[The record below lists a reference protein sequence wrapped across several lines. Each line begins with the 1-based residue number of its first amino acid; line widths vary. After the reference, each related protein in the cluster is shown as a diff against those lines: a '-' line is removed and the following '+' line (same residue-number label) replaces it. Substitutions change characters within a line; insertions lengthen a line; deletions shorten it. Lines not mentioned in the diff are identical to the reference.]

1 MLDQLLE
8 WDIAL
13 FLFLNG
19 LGTSFSDPFWM
30 LMTHKAT
37 NFAVYLV
44 LMFWFYRFKGMKQT
58 LFLLLSVGAL
68 ILVTDQITNVF
79 KNGFERLRP
88 CHNLEV
94 QDVMRLVKSGCG
106 GLYSYFSG
114 HASNSF
120 ALVTYFSILF
130 STHFPKLKFVL
141 FLIAACIAY
150 SRVYVGVHFPLDIV
164 SGAVFGTLWALC
176 FYWIS
181 TRVFQ
186 RIFLNATLKL

>member
-19 LGTSFSDPFWM
+19 LGTSFFDPFWM

-44 LMFWFYRFKGMKQT
+44 LLFWFYRFKGMKQT

-120 ALVTYFSILF
+120 ALATYFSILF
-130 STHFPKLKFVL
+130 SARFPKLKFVL

-181 TRVFQ
+181 TRIFQ

>member
-19 LGTSFSDPFWM
+19 LGTSFFDPFWM

-44 LMFWFYRFKGMKQT
+44 LLFWFYRFKDVKQT

-79 KNGFERLRP
+79 KYGFERLRP
-88 CHNLEV
+88 CHTPEL

-120 ALVTYFSILF
+120 VLATYFSILF
-130 STHFPKLKFVL
+130 SARFPKLKFVL

-181 TRVFQ
+181 TRIFQ
-186 RIFLNATLKL
+186 RIFLNVTLKL

>member
-1 MLDQLLE
+1 MLDQLLD

-13 FLFLNG
+13 FLFING
-19 LGTSFSDPFWM
+19 LGTSFFDPFWM

-44 LMFWFYRFKGMKQT
+44 LLFWFYHFKGMKQT
-58 LFLLLSVGAL
+58 LFLLLGVGAL

-94 QDVMRLVKSGCG
+94 QHVMRLVKSGCG

-120 ALVTYFSILF
+120 VLATYFSILF
-130 STHFPKLKFVL
+130 SARFPKLKFVL

-181 TRVFQ
+181 TRIFQ
-186 RIFLNATLKL
+186 RIFLNVTLKL

>member
-19 LGTSFSDPFWM
+19 LGTSFFDPFWM

-44 LMFWFYRFKGMKQT
+44 LLFWFYHFKGMKQT
-58 LFLLLSVGAL
+58 LFLLLGVGAL

-79 KNGFERLRP
+79 KNSFERLRP

-94 QDVMRLVKSGCG
+94 QHVMRLVKSGCG

-120 ALVTYFSILF
+120 VLATYFSILF
-130 STHFPKLKFVL
+130 SARFPKLKFVL
-141 FLIAACIAY
+141 FLIASCIAY

-181 TRVFQ
+181 TRIFQ
-186 RIFLNATLKL
+186 RIFLNVTLKL

>member
-1 MLDQLLE
+1 MLDQLLD

-13 FLFLNG
+13 FLFING
-19 LGTSFSDPFWM
+19 LGTSFFDPFWM

-44 LMFWFYRFKGMKQT
+44 LLFWFYHFKGMKQT
-58 LFLLLSVGAL
+58 LFLLLGVGAL

-79 KNGFERLRP
+79 KNSFERLRP

-94 QDVMRLVKSGCG
+94 QHVMRLVKSGCG

-120 ALVTYFSILF
+120 VLATYFSILF
-130 STHFPKLKFVL
+130 SARFPKLKFVL

-181 TRVFQ
+181 TRIFQ
-186 RIFLNATLKL
+186 RIFLNVTLKL

>member
-19 LGTSFSDPFWM
+19 LGTSFFDPFWM

-37 NFAVYLV
+37 NFIVYLV
-44 LMFWFYRFKGMKQT
+44 LLFWFYRFKGMKQT

-120 ALVTYFSILF
+120 ALATYFSILF
-130 STHFPKLKFVL
+130 SVRFPKLKFVL
-141 FLIAACIAY
+141 FLIAVCIAY

>member
-19 LGTSFSDPFWM
+19 LGTSFFDPFWM

-37 NFAVYLV
+37 NFIVYLV
-44 LMFWFYRFKGMKQT
+44 LLFRFYRFKGMKQT

-68 ILVTDQITNVF
+68 ILVTDQVTNFF
-79 KNGFERLRP
+79 KYGFERLRP
-88 CHNLEV
+88 CHTLEL
-94 QDVMRLVKSGCG
+94 QDVMRLVKSSCG

-120 ALVTYFSILF
+120 ALATFFSILF
-130 STHFPKLKFVL
+130 SARFPKLRISL
-141 FLIAACIAY
+141 FLIASCIAY
-150 SRVYVGVHFPLDIV
+150 SRVYIGVHFPLDIL
-164 SGAVFGTLWALC
+164 SGALFGTLWALC
-176 FYWIS
+176 FYWINS
-181 TRVFQ
+181 RVFD
-186 RIFLNATLKL
+186 RFFSNTSLKV

>member
-19 LGTSFSDPFWM
+19 LGTSFFDPFWM

-44 LMFWFYRFKGMKQT
+44 LLFWFYHFKGMKQT
-58 LFLLLSVGAL
+58 LFLLLGVGAL

-79 KNGFERLRP
+79 KNSFERLRP
-88 CHNLEV
+88 CHTPEL
-94 QDVMRLVKSGCG
+94 QDIMRLVKSSCG

-120 ALVTYFSILF
+120 ALATYFSILF
-130 STHFPKLKFVL
+130 SARFPKLKFVL

-181 TRVFQ
+181 TRIFQ
-186 RIFLNATLKL
+186 RIFLNVTLKL

>member
-19 LGTSFSDPFWM
+19 LGTSFFDPFWT

-37 NFAVYLV
+37 NFIVYLV
-44 LMFWFYRFKGMKQT
+44 LLFWFYRFKGMKQT

-68 ILVTDQITNVF
+68 ILVTDQVTNFF
-79 KNGFERLRP
+79 KYGFERLRP
-88 CHNLEV
+88 CHTLEL
-94 QDVMRLVKSGCG
+94 QDVMRLVKSSCG

-120 ALVTYFSILF
+120 ALATFFSILF
-130 STHFPKLKFVL
+130 SARFPKLRISL
-141 FLIAACIAY
+141 FLIASFIAY
-150 SRVYVGVHFPLDIV
+150 SRVYIGVHFPLDIL
-164 SGAVFGTLWALC
+164 SGALFGTLWALC
-176 FYWIS
+176 FYWINS
-181 TRVFQ
+181 RVFD
-186 RIFLNATLKL
+186 RFFSNTSLKV

>member
-19 LGTSFSDPFWM
+19 LGTSFFDPFWM

-44 LMFWFYRFKGMKQT
+44 LLFWFYHFKGMKQT
-58 LFLLLSVGAL
+58 LFLLLGVGAL

-79 KNGFERLRP
+79 KNSFERLRP

-94 QDVMRLVKSGCG
+94 QHVMRLVKSGCG

-120 ALVTYFSILF
+120 VLATYFSILF
-130 STHFPKLKFVL
+130 SARFPKLKFVL

-181 TRVFQ
+181 TRIFQ
-186 RIFLNATLKL
+186 RIFLNVTLKL

>member
-19 LGTSFSDPFWM
+19 LGTSFFDPFWM

-44 LMFWFYRFKGMKQT
+44 LLFWFYRFKGMKQT

-120 ALVTYFSILF
+120 ALATYFSILF
-130 STHFPKLKFVL
+130 SARFPKLKFVL

>member
-19 LGTSFSDPFWM
+19 LGTSFFDPFWM

-44 LMFWFYRFKGMKQT
+44 LLFWFYRFKGVKQT

-79 KNGFERLRP
+79 KYGFERLRP

-94 QDVMRLVKSGCG
+94 QHVMRLVKSGCG

-120 ALVTYFSILF
+120 VLATYFSILF
-130 STHFPKLKFVL
+130 SARFPKLKFVL

-181 TRVFQ
+181 TRIFQ
-186 RIFLNATLKL
+186 RIFLNVTLKL

>member
-19 LGTSFSDPFWM
+19 LGTSFFDPFWM

-44 LMFWFYRFKGMKQT
+44 LLFWFYHFKGMKQT
-58 LFLLLSVGAL
+58 LFLLLGVGAL

-94 QDVMRLVKSGCG
+94 QHVMRLVKSGCG

-120 ALVTYFSILF
+120 VLATYFSILF
-130 STHFPKLKFVL
+130 SARFPKLKFVL

-181 TRVFQ
+181 TRIFQ
-186 RIFLNATLKL
+186 RIFLNVTLKL